1 MATDLLTTI
10 RREIAARL
18 SELGPSLREYQELIS
33 AEHALTGGAAAAA
46 RGGAGRGRATRG
58 AAAKPARARRA
69 GATRAGAT
77 PAAATRS
84 TAKPAGATPAKTTR
98 GGAARGGA
106 AKATATSAASSA
118 QARSAAA
125 AVAAPVAAAPAD
137 AEGGPRRRYSR
148 PGIRRRAADADAGAA
163 SRGGAGA
170 TTRSG
175 ARATTRSRS
184 GAASPTGTGTA
195 AKPRA
200 DVTEQAILAALEHG
214 SHTTAELV
222 TVTALSAQSIRRSLT
237 RLERVGT
244 IGRTR
249 RDGRTAYLLSAGS
262 A

>member
-33 AEHALTGGAAAAA
+33 AEHALTGGPGGAAAAA
-46 RGGAGRGRATRG
+46 RGGAARGRATR

-77 PAAATRS
+77 PAKTTRGAATPAG
-84 TAKPAGATPAKTTR
+84 AKPSRATPAKTTR
-98 GGAARGGA
+98 GAAARGGA

-118 QARSAAA
+118 PARSAAA
-125 AVAAPVAAAPAD
+125 AVAAAPVAAAPAD

-148 PGIRRRAADADAGAA
+148 PGIRRRAADADAA
-163 SRGGAGA
+163 S
-170 TTRSG
+170 RSG
-175 ARATTRSRS
+175 AGATTRSRS